1 MGAPGAIDAVDQR
14 LAAEARDD
22 VDIFEIIAPNRAG
35 SPLSEVSR
43 TGVSAAPWGAVGS
56 HRR

>member
-43 TGVSAAPWGAVGS
+43 TGVSQPPGGP
-56 HRR
+56 